1 MTAAGAVKR
10 LQEMARQYG
19 APVRL
24 QLPTG
29 SCGTA
34 GCMGYHPVET
44 IVAHPDGRL
53 EYCGSPYGVHSVV
66 QPFPALRRVSV
77 AEAEKYAARMLWRA
91 RKALR
96 HPCLSW
102 AEVLGTA
109 VEVLE
114 RG

>member
-34 GCMGYHPVET
+34 GCMGYHPVEVL
-44 IVAHPDGRL
+44 IAHPDGRL
-53 EYCGSPYGVHSVV
+53 EYCESPYGVHSVV
-66 QPFPALRRVSV
+66 RPFPAPCGVDT
-77 AEAEKYAARMLWRA
+77 AEAVRRAAQML
-91 RKALR
+91 RKARRALR
-96 HPCLSW
+96 YPCLSW

-114 RG
+114 

>member
-19 APVRL
+19 APVKL
-24 QLPTG
+24 QLPVG
-29 SCGTA
+29 SCGSA
-34 GCMGYHPVET
+34 GCTGYHPVET
-44 IVAHPDGRL
+44 LVAYPDGRL
-53 EYCGSPYGVHSVV
+53 EHCGSPYGVHSIV
-66 QPFPALRRVSV
+66 LRVPEPRWVSV
-77 AEAEKYAARMLWRA
+77 GEAARYAARMLRKA
-91 RKALR
+91 RHALR

-114 RG
+114 QD